1 MKAAAVI
8 VSAGKSQRMNGVDK
22 QFLKLCGK
30 PVIAYALD
38 AFLACKDITPIV
50 LVVPD
55 GSISV
60 YRDWLNKYYGFY
72 ADIVVTAGGA
82 ERQYSVLN
90 GLRALPEDMDIVVI
104 HDGARPMVT
113 PKLIEDSI
121 EAASKFGAA
130 VAAVPI
136 KDTVKQS
143 DGQHFVERTLSRE
156 TLWSIQTPQS
166 FRYDIIMRAHTL
178 AMEQGYLGTD
188 DAVLAERAGYR
199 VKLFMGGYENI
210 KITTPDDVPVA
221 EALLGQRHHESHVDS
236 VGYRS
241 GTGYDVHRLVD
252 DRPLI
257 LGGVNIPFNKGLLGH
272 SDADVLIHAIIDAL
286 LGAAALGDIGR
297 HFPDIDDSYKD
308 ISSMRLL
315 REVNNL
321 LESGGYVIGNID
333 ATIIAEYPKLA
344 PYIWPMRRCIA
355 SVLGLNIGQVNVKA
369 TTTEGLGFAG
379 RQEGIA
385 AHAVASICKIWE

>member
-1 MKAAAVI
+1 MKVAAVI

-22 QFLKLCGK
+22 QFLKLYGK
-30 PVIAYALD
+30 PVIAYVMD
-38 AFLACKDITPIV
+38 TFLACKDINLIM

-55 GSISV
+55 GSTDA
-60 YRDWLNKYYGFY
+60 YRDWLDKYYGFY
-72 ADIVVTAGGA
+72 KDIVVTAGGS

-90 GLRALPEDMDIVVI
+90 GLKALPEDIDLVVI

-113 PKLIEDSI
+113 PELIEDSI

-130 VAAVPI
+130 VAAVPV

-166 FRYDIIMRAHTL
+166 FKYDIIMQAHTL

-199 VKLFMGGYENI
+199 VKLFMGDYENI

-221 EALLGQRHHESHVDS
+221 ETLLAQRHYESHVDS
-236 VGYRS
+236 VGYRL
-241 GTGYDVHRLVD
+241 GMGYDVHRLID

-257 LGGVNIPFNKGLLGH
+257 LGGVNIPFNKGLLGY

-297 HFPDIDDSYKD
+297 HFPDTNDSYKD

-315 REVNNL
+315 QKVNDL
-321 LESGGYVIGNID
+321 LGSGGYVIGNID
-333 ATIIAEYPKLA
+333 ATIIAEHPKLT

-355 SVLGLNIGQVNVKA
+355 SVLGLSIRQVNVKA
-369 TTTEGLGFAG
+369 TTAEGLGFAG

-385 AHAVASICKIWE
+385 AHAVASIFKT